1 MKAAVQTDMHPE
13 TARLLEEMATRIE
26 AKFAEEILDER
37 MSGYR
42 GRPDQFAEDILGS
55 QWWSRQRE
63 VAGLVA
69 KHRRIA
75 VKSANGVGKT
85 YLAADLALWFL
96 YTHRPAI
103 VLTTAPTWRQVRHL
117 LWEEIR
123 RRFRSARITLPGRL
137 LNTRISAGEGWF
149 ALGLATDD
157 PVKFQGFHAE
167 NLLVIFDE
175 ASGIPD
181 SIWEAAEGVAVGK
194 RNKILA
200 IGNPLTTTGRFFKL
214 FKSES
219 GWRRQTISAL
229 AHPNITGAE
238 PRIPGAVT
246 PESIDERVSEWAEE
260 QDEPGTDTFEWSGRA
275 YRPNGLFRS
284 RVLGEFPESDED
296 TLIPLRWIEQATE
309 RELPTDGS
317 VRMAVDVARF
327 GSDSTVI
334 GIRRGSV
341 VTRLDVTQGAD
352 LMEVS
357 GRVVSLA
364 YEERPQSISV
374 DAVGIGAGVVDRL
387 AELGIDGL
395 VAFNSGHAARNHERF
410 ANRRAEAYR
419 ALRERFR
426 TGDISMPRDEGL
438 IEELTALQYQHT
450 SRGQVKME
458 SKDEMKRRGLR
469 SPDRA
474 DMLAMLFES
483 GWDTGAPLA
492 NPPAPSASRSQSF
505 RSEMNGW

>member
-1 MKAAVQTDMHPE
+1 MDEMTRAA
-13 TARLLEEMATRIE
+13 LERMLDEMATRIE
-26 AKFAEEILDER
+26 QKFAEEMLDERMRSYRTRPEQFAEEIL
-37 MSGYR
+37 
-42 GRPDQFAEDILGS
+42 GS
-55 QWWSRQRE
+55 RWWSRQRE

-103 VLTTAPTWRQVRHL
+103 VLTTAPTWRQVRYL

-123 RRFRSARITLPGRL
+123 RRFRAARITLPGRL

-157 PVKFQGFHAE
+157 PVKFQGFHAD

-214 FKSES
+214 FRSRS

-229 AHPNITGAE
+229 AHPNVTGAE

-246 PESIDERVSEWAEE
+246 PEAIDERVKEWAEE
-260 QDEPGTDTFEWSGRA
+260 EAGQCGGAGVGTADVFEWKGRR

-296 TLIPLRWIEQATE
+296 TLISLRWIEQAAE
-309 RELPTDGS
+309 RDLPAEGG

-327 GSDSTVI
+327 GSDSTVF
-334 GIRRGSV
+334 GIRAGSR
-341 VTRLDVTQGAD
+341 VTRMDVVQGAD

-357 GRVVSLA
+357 GRVMSLA
-364 YEERPQSISV
+364 YEQRLESIV
-374 DAVGIGAGVVDRL
+374 IDAVGLGAGVVDRL
-387 AELGIDGL
+387 AELGLDGL
-395 VAFNSGHAARNHERF
+395 VAFNGGHTARNSERF
-410 ANRRAEAYR
+410 ANRRAEVYWT
-419 ALRERFR
+419 LRERFR
-426 TGDISMPRDEGL
+426 TGDIAIPRDEAL
-438 IEELTALQYQHT
+438 IEELAALRYQHT
-450 SRGQVKME
+450 SRGQIKME
-458 SKDEMKRRGLR
+458 SKDDMKRRGLH

-474 DMLAMLFES
+474 DMLAMLFEPNGEAAS
-483 GWDTGAPLA
+483 GVE
-492 NPPAPSASRSQSF
+492 NPVPSRVQSF
-505 RSEMNGW
+505 RSEMAGW